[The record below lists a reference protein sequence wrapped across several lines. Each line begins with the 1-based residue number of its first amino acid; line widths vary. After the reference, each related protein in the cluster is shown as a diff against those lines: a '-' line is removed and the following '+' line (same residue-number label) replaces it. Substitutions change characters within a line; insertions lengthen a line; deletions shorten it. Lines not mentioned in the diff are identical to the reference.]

1 MFITNFFED
10 LSKDFSQLLESDDY
24 DIIIHSGDKS
34 NFKEF
39 KVHSN
44 IIRARSPYFK
54 TALSNSNN
62 WINDTNGFIIFKKPN
77 ISPAIFLLIL
87 RYIYTGVLDLTNQSG
102 FDVLA
107 LLITFEELILDKLV
121 DHIQMHLIK
130 NESSWLQNNYVIVL
144 HTVFKFKEFPILDKD
159 IFLTLIKK
167 DDMDIE
173 EIDIWK
179 YLIKWGTTQSI
190 SYKGKSKDA
199 NVNNWDEND
208 FALFK
213 KPYKKVLPENL
224 YEDLMAYFMV
234 NLSCKISKLPSRRS
248 IDIDSVIIKG
258 DKAKH
263 ITNWIEKRIT
273 FSRKPFY
280 KFTLT
285 YRATCDGF
293 DYNKFIINNCDR
305 AILVLV
311 KVSDSGKIIGGY
323 HPLGLVNYQQNES
336 FYCNTQ
342 WEWTNDGF
350 IFCYED
356 EKDSDTHI
364 LSRVKKPSRAI
375 FNDKGSWMNFGN
387 GDLILN
393 GKNGTC
399 RQCNY
404 EEKILNTNKFVINEL
419 ETFTV
424 RKITD

>member
-1 MFITNFFED
+1 
-10 LSKDFSQLLESDDY
+10 
-24 DIIIHSGDKS
+24 
-34 NFKEF
+34 
-39 KVHSN
+39 
-44 IIRARSPYFK
+44 
-54 TALSNSNN
+54 
-62 WINDTNGFIIFKKPN
+62 
-77 ISPAIFLLIL
+77 
-87 RYIYTGVLDLTNQSG
+87 

-144 HTVFKFKEFPILDKD
+144 HTVFKFK
-159 IFLTLIKK
+159 
-167 DDMDIE
+167 
-173 EIDIWK
+173 
-179 YLIKWGTTQSI
+179 
-190 SYKGKSKDA
+190 GKSKDA

-213 KPYKKVLPENL
+213 KFLEPFIQYIRFHEISRENFYHYVRPYKKVLPENL

-323 HPLGLVNYQQNES
+323 HPL
-336 FYCNTQ
+336 
-342 WEWTNDGF
+342 
-350 IFCYED
+350 D

-419 ETFTV
+419 ETFT
-424 RKITD
+424 